1 MIEIGSDSNGEGL
14 RVCIV
19 VAQWNAFVT
28 HKLLEGAKSG
38 LGERGV
44 RADDITVA
52 WVPGSFEVPAA
63 TRWAAESGRFDAVIA
78 IGAVIK
84 GETDHYEHIAGQ
96 AAAGIMDTSQE
107 TGVPVAFGV
116 LTCDTPEQALDRAGG
131 VHGNKG
137 EEAAEA
143 AIAMA
148 RLRERLSSV

>member
-1 MIEIGSDSNGEGL
+1 MNELAADSNGEGL

-28 HKLLEGAKSG
+28 HKLLDGARSG

-44 RADDITVA
+44 RGDDITVA

-63 TRWAAESGRFDAVIA
+63 TRWAAESGNFDAVIA
-78 IGAVIK
+78 IGTVIK

-96 AAAGIMDTSQE
+96 AAAGIMETAQE

-131 VHGNKG
+131 AQGNKG
-137 EEAAEA
+137 DEAAEA
-143 AIAMA
+143 AIQMA
-148 RLRERLSSV
+148 RLRERLA

>member
-1 MIEIGSDSNGEGL
+1 MNELAADSNGEGL
-14 RVCIV
+14 RICIV

-28 HKLLEGAKSG
+28 AKLLDGAKAG

-44 RADDITVA
+44 RPDDITVA

-63 TRWAAESGRFDAVIA
+63 TRWAAESGDYDAVIA
-78 IGAVIK
+78 IGAVIE

-96 AAAGIMDTSQE
+96 AAAGIMEAAQA

-116 LTCDTPEQALDRAGG
+116 LTCNDADQALERAGG
-131 VHGNKG
+131 KHGNKG

-143 AIAMA
+143 AIQMA
-148 RLRERLSSV
+148 RLRERLA

>member
-1 MIEIGSDSNGEGL
+1 MNELAANSDGEGL

-28 HKLLEGAKSG
+28 HKLLDGAKAG

-44 RADDITVA
+44 QPDDMTVA

-63 TRWAAESGRFDAVIA
+63 TRWAAESGNFDAVIA

-84 GETDHYEHIAGQ
+84 GETDHYEHIAEQ
-96 AAAGIMDTSQE
+96 AAAGIMEASQA

-116 LTCDTPEQALDRAGG
+116 LTCDDAEQAVERAGG
-131 VHGNKG
+131 KHGNKG

-143 AIAMA
+143 AIQMA
-148 RLRERLSSV
+148 RLRERLT

>member
-1 MIEIGSDSNGEGL
+1 MNEIGADSDGEGL

-28 HKLLEGAKSG
+28 HKLLDGAKSG

-44 RADDITVA
+44 RADDVTVA

-96 AAAGIMDTSQE
+96 AAAGIMQTAQD

-116 LTCDTPEQALDRAGG
+116 LTCDSPEQALDRAGG
-131 VHGNKG
+131 AHGNKG
-137 EEAAEA
+137 DEAAEA
-143 AIAMA
+143 AITMA
-148 RLRERLSSV
+148 RLRQQLA

>member
-1 MIEIGSDSNGEGL
+1 MNELAADGNGEGL

-28 HKLLEGAKSG
+28 HKLLDGARSG

-44 RADDITVA
+44 RAEDITVA

-63 TRWAAESGRFDAVIA
+63 TRWAAESGNFDAVIA
-78 IGAVIK
+78 IGTVIK

-96 AAAGIMDTSQE
+96 AAAGIMETSQT

-116 LTCDTPEQALDRAGG
+116 LTCDTAEQALDRAGG
-131 VHGNKG
+131 AQGNKG
-137 EEAAEA
+137 DEAAEA
-143 AIAMA
+143 AIQMA
-148 RLRERLSSV
+148 RLRERLA

>member
-1 MIEIGSDSNGEGL
+1 M
-14 RVCIV
+14 
-19 VAQWNAFVT
+19 T
-28 HKLLEGAKSG
+28 HKLLDGAKAG

-44 RADDITVA
+44 GADDITVA

-96 AAAGIMDTSQE
+96 AAAGIMETSQE

-116 LTCDTPEQALDRAGG
+116 LTCDTAEQALDRAGG
-131 VHGNKG
+131 GQGNKG
-137 EEAAEA
+137 DEAAEA
-143 AIAMA
+143 AIQMA
-148 RLRERLSSV
+148 RLRAQLA

>member
-1 MIEIGSDSNGEGL
+1 MKEIGADSDGEGL

-28 HKLLEGAKSG
+28 HKLLDGAKSG
-38 LGERGV
+38 LGERGGG
-44 RADDITVA
+44 ADDITVA

-96 AAAGIMDTSQE
+96 AAAGIMETAQE

-116 LTCDTPEQALDRAGG
+116 LTCDTAEQALDRAGG
-131 VHGNKG
+131 GQGNKG
-137 EEAAEA
+137 DEAAEA
-143 AIAMA
+143 AIQMA
-148 RLRERLSSV
+148 RLRAQLA

>member
-1 MIEIGSDSNGEGL
+1 MNELGFDSDGEGL

-28 HKLLEGAKSG
+28 HKLLDGAKAG

-44 RADDITVA
+44 RADDVTVA

-63 TRWAAESGRFDAVIA
+63 ARWAAESDDFDAVIA

-96 AAAGIMDTSQE
+96 AAAGLMEAAQA
-107 TGVPVAFGV
+107 TGTPVAFGV
-116 LTCDTPEQALDRAGG
+116 LTCDTAEQALDRAGG
-131 VHGNKG
+131 AQGNKG

-143 AIAMA
+143 AIQMA
-148 RLRERLSSV
+148 RLRQRLT

>member
-1 MIEIGSDSNGEGL
+1 MREIGVDSDGEGL

-28 HKLLEGAKSG
+28 HKLLDGAKAG

-44 RADDITVA
+44 GADDITVA

-96 AAAGIMDTSQE
+96 AAAGIMETSQE

-116 LTCDTPEQALDRAGG
+116 LTCDTAEQALDRAGG
-131 VHGNKG
+131 GQGNKG
-137 EEAAEA
+137 DEAAEA
-143 AIAMA
+143 AIQMA
-148 RLRERLSSV
+148 RLRAQLA

>member
-1 MIEIGSDSNGEGL
+1 MNELAADSNGEGL

-19 VAQWNAFVT
+19 VAQWNASVT
-28 HKLLEGAKSG
+28 YKLLDGAKAG

-52 WVPGSFEVPAA
+52 WVPGSFEVPPA
-63 TRWAAESGRFDAVIA
+63 TRWAAESGNYDAVIA
-78 IGAVIK
+78 IGTVIR

-96 AAAGIMDTSQE
+96 AAAGIMETSQE

-116 LTCDTPEQALDRAGG
+116 LTCDTAEQALARAGG
-131 VHGNKG
+131 KHGNKG

-143 AIAMA
+143 AIQMA
-148 RLRERLSSV
+148 RLRERLA

>member
-1 MIEIGSDSNGEGL
+1 MNELAADGNGEDL

-28 HKLLEGAKSG
+28 HKLLDGARSG

-44 RADDITVA
+44 RAEDITVA

-63 TRWAAESGRFDAVIA
+63 TRWAAESGKFDAVIA
-78 IGAVIK
+78 IGTVIK

-96 AAAGIMDTSQE
+96 AAAGIMETSQE

-131 VHGNKG
+131 AQGNKG
-137 EEAAEA
+137 DEAAEA
-143 AIAMA
+143 AIQMA
-148 RLRERLSSV
+148 RLRERLA

>member
-1 MIEIGSDSNGEGL
+1 MKEIGPDSDGEGL

-28 HKLLEGAKSG
+28 HKLLDGAKAG

-44 RADDITVA
+44 GADDITVA

-84 GETDHYEHIAGQ
+84 GQTDHYEHIAGQ
-96 AAAGIMDTSQE
+96 AAAGIMETSQE

-131 VHGNKG
+131 GQGNKG
-137 EEAAEA
+137 DEAAEA
-143 AIAMA
+143 AIQMA
-148 RLRERLSSV
+148 RLRAQLA

>member
-1 MIEIGSDSNGEGL
+1 MNELAFDSNGEGL

-28 HKLLEGAKSG
+28 HKLLDGAKAG
-38 LGERGV
+38 LRERGV

-52 WVPGSFEVPAA
+52 WAPGSFEVPAA
-63 TRWAAESGRFDAVIA
+63 TRWAAESGNFDAVIA
-78 IGAVIK
+78 LGTVIK

-96 AAAGIMDTSQE
+96 AAAGIMETAQT

-116 LTCDTPEQALDRAGG
+116 LTCDSAEQALDRAGG
-131 VHGNKG
+131 AQGNKG

-143 AIAMA
+143 AIQMA
-148 RLRERLSSV
+148 RLRERLA

>member
-1 MIEIGSDSNGEGL
+1 MNELAADGNGEGL

-28 HKLLEGAKSG
+28 HKLLDGARSG

-44 RADDITVA
+44 RAEDITVA

-63 TRWAAESGRFDAVIA
+63 TRWAAESGNFDAVIA
-78 IGAVIK
+78 IGTVIK

-96 AAAGIMDTSQE
+96 AAAGIMETSQE

-116 LTCDTPEQALDRAGG
+116 LTCDTAEQALDRAGG
-131 VHGNKG
+131 AQGNKG
-137 EEAAEA
+137 DEAAEA
-143 AIAMA
+143 AIQMA
-148 RLRERLSSV
+148 RLRERLA

>member
-1 MIEIGSDSNGEGL
+1 MNELAADSNGEGL
-14 RVCIV
+14 RICIV

-28 HKLLEGAKSG
+28 AKLLDGAKAG

-44 RADDITVA
+44 RPDDITVA

-63 TRWAAESGRFDAVIA
+63 TRWAAESGNYDAVIA
-78 IGAVIK
+78 IGAVIE

-96 AAAGIMDTSQE
+96 AAAGIMEAAQA

-116 LTCDTPEQALDRAGG
+116 LTCNDADQALERAGG
-131 VHGNKG
+131 KHGNKG

-143 AIAMA
+143 AIQMA
-148 RLRERLSSV
+148 RLRERLA